1 MISPAMNDNMTR
13 GNRTSLT
20 ETLLRLS
27 LVKFVVNCTHHH
39 GNTSTNSLK
48 LKTGFDNTNYKIH
61 NLICGK

>member
-13 GNRTSLT
+13 GNRRSLT

-27 LVKFVVNCTHHH
+27 LVKLIFNWTHHH

-48 LKTGFDNTNYKIH
+48 LKTGFDNTNNKTH
-61 NLICGK
+61 NLI